1 MINSERAPQDEVGMA
16 LLKAYLTPD
25 HFTRS
30 INSIA
35 PDGARTL
42 PSWIT

>member
-1 MINSERAPQDEVGMA
+1 MVKSFLA
-16 LLKAYLTPD
+16 LAILRSGY
-25 HFTRS
+25 FTRS